1 MSLFPRDLVSNIRV
15 KRVNVSGRGLSLCVS
30 MEVEICRDFV
40 CPAFV

>member
-1 MSLFPRDLVSNIRV
+1 MSIDD
-15 KRVNVSGRGLSLCVS
+15 VSGRGLSLCVS